1 MAQFVRPPIAVRAYQ
16 DDDGTV
22 INYGHRWERKSPPD
36 ESYSVTSNLDRYEP
50 LHEVAR
56 ALIDYLESTYEV
68 TLENDASCIADFLR
82 PQGVLEAVRVSPR
95 DPTCATL
102 TFGFSS
108 YPGVFLHVGVLHDFA
123 FPTCGCDA
131 CDEGIDDLLDHLE
144 ATVFAVIGG
153 NYRESVISR
162 RRRLTTYELNRT
174 DGSESWRGR
183 LDAVS
188 KDQIKPAS
196 RLLAIVPDGWAAWP
210 LRPSG

>member
-1 MAQFVRPPIAVRAYQ
+1 MAQFIRPPVAVREYQ

-22 INYGHRWERKSPPD
+22 IAYGNRWGWNSPP
-36 ESYSVTSNLDRYEP
+36 EKSYSVTSNLDRYEP

-68 TLENDASCIADFLR
+68 TLENDALCIADFLR

-108 YPGVFLHVGVLHDFA
+108 YPGVFLHAGVLHDFA
-123 FPTCGCDA
+123 FPACGCDA
-131 CDEGIDDLLDHLE
+131 CDEGINEILDRLE
-144 ATVFAVIGG
+144 QTVFAVVGG
-153 NYRESVISR
+153 NYRESVTGR
-162 RRRLTTYELNRT
+162 RRRWVTYELNRT
-174 DGSESWRGR
+174 DGSEGWRIG
-183 LDAVS
+183 LGGIS
-188 KDQIKPAS
+188 KDQIKSAS
-196 RLLAIVPDGWAAWP
+196 RHLATVPGWWAAWP